1 MLIRSSPV
9 PVLDHKSLNCRQIC
23 RAALET
29 APSYGPVNMFSVTLT
44 YSYICVCVSSCPK
57 FLLGSLNQQ
66 QQQLQLATLMTKT
79 MCWVEAFS
87 AASLG
92 KPARAQL
99 IKRNLIKVQKYPH
112 PAHTRRRRR
121 RRRHCCARRFPL
133 LLSPTLSA
141 PAWSVSYQL
150 PTFCPLFLFK
160 AQVHM
165 QILKSF
171 AATFFTCTNYKKYAK
186 S

>member
-9 PVLDHKSLNCRQIC
+9 PVLDHKSLTCRQIC

-29 APSYGPVNMFSVTLT
+29 APSYGPVNTFSVTLT
-44 YSYICVCVSSCPK
+44 YSYVCVCVYVSSCPK
-57 FLLGSLNQQ
+57 FFLGSLNQQ
-66 QQQLQLATLMTKT
+66 QQQLQLAPLMTKT

-92 KPARAQL
+92 KPAPWTTDKTKLNKSTKISRASTHKTTTTATTL
-99 IKRNLIKVQKYPH
+99 LCKAIP
-112 PAHTRRRRR
+112 PAPL
-121 RRRHCCARRFPL
+121 FPL
-133 LLSPTLSA
+133 SALARSYQHSA
-141 PAWSVSYQL
+141 P
-150 PTFCPLFLFK
+150 FFFK

-171 AATFFTCTNYKKYAK
+171 AATFFTCTNYKKCMEK
-186 S
+186 VE